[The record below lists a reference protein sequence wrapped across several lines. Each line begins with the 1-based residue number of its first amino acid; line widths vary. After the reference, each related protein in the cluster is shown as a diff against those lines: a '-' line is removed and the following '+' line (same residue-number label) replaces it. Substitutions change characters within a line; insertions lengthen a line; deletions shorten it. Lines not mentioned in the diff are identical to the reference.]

1 LKLIGKKVSSVS
13 LSFSRVLT
21 AVYLDLLPLALW
33 NIMAV
38 KALKVLRLHHY
49 IGQEGVKLMNID
61 ERGVKL
67 ININGSGDGL

>member
-1 LKLIGKKVSSVS
+1 
-13 LSFSRVLT
+13 
-21 AVYLDLLPLALW
+21 
-33 NIMAV
+33 MAV